1 MNEEDEELRV
11 VRILAIDDHE
21 MTSTGYKYILEA
33 ENFDDFRVRVDI
45 ATSYE
50 AGKEKIEFSA
60 RSLNYDIIL
69 LDIQLFPTHERDIRS
84 GEDLGVLARE
94 IVPESRVVFMSSYS
108 DNLRINSIFKSVD
121 PDGYM
126 VKSEI
131 DEKSLRTMVET
142 VIDKPPYYTAG
153 AFTAIRRRMKNDLV
167 IDELDKK
174 ILYYISIGTRTKDI
188 APLISS
194 ATTTVESR
202 KRQLKTLFGIES
214 GNDIALI
221 EEARRKGFI

>member
-1 MNEEDEELRV
+1 MKV
-11 VRILAIDDHE
+11 VRILAVDDHE
-21 MTSTGYKYILEA
+21 MTTTGYKYILEG
-33 ENFDDFRVRVDI
+33 EQFDDFEVTVEI
-45 ATSYE
+45 ATSFE
-50 AGKEKIEFSA
+50 MGQEKIEFSA

-69 LDIQLFPTHERDIRS
+69 LDIQLFPAHSKEIRT
-84 GEDLGVLARE
+84 GEDLGILARE
-94 IVPESRVVFMSSYS
+94 IVPESKVVFMSSFS

-142 VIDKPPYYTAG
+142 VISKPPYYTAG
-153 AFTAIRRRMKNDLV
+153 AFAAIRRRMTNDVVL
-167 IDELDKK
+167 DELDKK

-202 KRQLKTLFGIES
+202 KRQLKALFGIEN
-214 GNDIALI
+214 GNDIHLM
-221 EEARRKGFI
+221 EEARKKGFI

>member
-1 MNEEDEELRV
+1 MSEEEEQRI

-21 MTSTGYKYILEA
+21 MTSTGYKYILEG
-33 ENFDDFRVRVDI
+33 EPFDGFKVRVDI
-45 ATSYE
+45 ATSYD

-60 RSLNYDIIL
+60 RSLPYDIIL
-69 LDIQLFPTHERDIRS
+69 LDIQLFPSHQRSIKS

-131 DEKSLRTMVET
+131 DEKSLRAMVET
-142 VIDKPPYYTAG
+142 VIDNPPYYTAG
-153 AFTAIRRRMKNDLV
+153 AFAVIRRRMKNDIV

-174 ILYYISIGTRTKDI
+174 ILYYLSIGTRTKDI

-221 EEARRKGFI
+221 EEAKNKGFI

>member
-1 MNEEDEELRV
+1 MNEEEELRV
-11 VRILAIDDHE
+11 VRILAVDDHE
-21 MTSTGYKYILEA
+21 MTTTGYKYILEA
-33 ENFDDFRVRVDI
+33 EPFNNFEVRVDI
-45 ATSYE
+45 ATSFE

-69 LDIQLFPTHERDIRS
+69 LDIQLFPSQEKDIRS

-94 IVPESRVVFMSSYS
+94 IAPASKVVFMSSYS

-142 VIDKPPYYTAG
+142 VIERPPYYTAG
-153 AFTAIRRRMKNDLV
+153 AFTAIRRRMKNDIV

-174 ILYYISIGTRTKDI
+174 ILYYLSIGTRTKDI

-221 EEARRKGFI
+221 EEARSKGFI